1 MCWAASGPISRSS
14 SSRGEARFWGVTRVG
29 LLPSLWWEN
38 QPLVAVEAMVN
49 GVPVIGSDRGGI
61 PETLGR
67 AGVVLPLPERLT
79 PATRMLPTP
88 GEVMPWVE
96 AVIRFWDDDAFY
108 AEHRRRALTEAGR
121 WARETVEPLYTRLF
135 LDLRPDREPPFG
147 SSPRRSKAVVLVPH
161 HNGIEW
167 ECEQGL
173 RRLEE
178 EGVKVIRHGGSSAI
192 DVARNILA
200 SDALH
205 DGFES
210 LMFIDSDIG
219 FNPRDA
225 LRLLAR
231 PEPVVAGVYAKKSVR
246 AMASTF
252 ADGVSEI
259 RFGSGAFGLYP
270 LKYAATGFLRIRAAV
285 LRRMIEDLGLPLC
298 NTKWGRGIWPFF
310 QPLVVPD
317 GEGGY
322 HYLGEDWALSHR
334 LTRIGVTP
342 LADTS
347 IRLWH
352 WGYPRTISL
361 VPGL

>member
-1 MCWAASGPISRSS
+1 
-14 SSRGEARFWGVTRVG
+14 
-29 LLPSLWWEN
+29 
-38 QPLVAVEAMVN
+38 MVN